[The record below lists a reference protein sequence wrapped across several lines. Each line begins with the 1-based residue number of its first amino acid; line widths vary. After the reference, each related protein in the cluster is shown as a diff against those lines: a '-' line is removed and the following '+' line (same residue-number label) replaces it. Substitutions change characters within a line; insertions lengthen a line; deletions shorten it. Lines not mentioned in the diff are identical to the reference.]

1 MSNAPAP
8 FNRKRYSMDFGSF
21 SDSLFGEPSTPTKKD
36 QSFGENFNHQ
46 FSSTPMNIP
55 VPATKQASDATITP
69 ATFMST
75 TPTSSNSSSA
85 SINKYSSTPHFQAS
99 RWMDGSPSEH
109 SSPRTPEVSLHS
121 DVPQL
126 SLAMGHPT
134 YDKNGVVH
142 EEEEVNHEM
151 EDAGSVVEAPKTP
164 AKTPKSHHEIVIPLT
179 IMSMDKLGPD
189 NVSDMVLRERYS
201 DVQMIGTGE
210 FSIVYAVSEKSSVPG
225 IEPARYAVKRTK
237 YPFVGP
243 KARSRRNEEVEILRN
258 LTYPSQHPNDE
269 DGKEYIVNLIDAWEL
284 SGHLYIV
291 TEYCENGN
299 LDTFLSERGNV
310 SRLDEWRVWKILVEI
325 ALVCFFPLILL
336 FIANFL
342 GSTIHS

>member
-1 MSNAPAP
+1 
-8 FNRKRYSMDFGSF
+8 
-21 SDSLFGEPSTPTKKD
+21 
-36 QSFGENFNHQ
+36 
-46 FSSTPMNIP
+46 
-55 VPATKQASDATITP
+55 
-69 ATFMST
+69 
-75 TPTSSNSSSA
+75 
-85 SINKYSSTPHFQAS
+85 
-99 RWMDGSPSEH
+99 
-109 SSPRTPEVSLHS
+109 
-121 DVPQL
+121 
-126 SLAMGHPT
+126 MGHPT
-134 YDKNGVVH
+134 FEKSGVVH
-142 EEEEVNHEM
+142 EEAEVNHEM

-164 AKTPKSHHEIVIPLT
+164 AKTPKSQHEIVIPLT

-210 FSIVYAVSEKSSVPG
+210 FSIVYAVSEKSSVAG

-325 ALVCFFPLILL
+325 ALVCFLLIDFTHLL
-336 FIANFL
+336 TF
-342 GSTIHS
+342 